1 MISVIANPLVN
12 RSLAVGEMAKGF
24 YQVYIPPFLKKQKF
38 KIEYTEIQPA
48 TPLSTQEVLTTP
60 IIYQLMAPTTTKVT
74 VQMVFDAVLRTEHL
88 NSRQITSHPVNN
100 QANISDHSYKIPA
113 TLTMD
118 VGVSDVMY
126 NFNPVN
132 IIMSDSN
139 SRSVNAFQKLNEL
152 ADLGEPLT
160 VYTRLKTYKNMVIES
175 VRARED
181 YKSITE
187 MRATINFQQIQIASG
202 VRIAPVS
209 AEAFTVPDKTEST
222 DQPIDFNATNAGA
235 IKSFLMGSVKLFS
248 MNY

>member
-1 MISVIANPLVN
+1 MISVVTNPLVN

-24 YQVYIPPFLKKQKF
+24 YQVYIPPFLKKQRF
-38 KIEYTEIQPA
+38 KIEYTEIQSVENQPVLA
-48 TPLSTQEVLTTP
+48 QSGSAVLSGSYTGTV
-60 IIYQLMAPTTTKVT
+60 KKT
-74 VQMVFDAVLRTEHL
+74 VQMLFDAVLRTEHL

-100 QANISDHSYKIPA
+100 QANISDHSYKIPS

-160 VYTRLKTYKNMVIES
+160 VYTRLNTYKNMVIES